1 MSGAAG
7 PGSRGES
14 RVVVTGIGAVTP
26 VGAGRET
33 VWERLLAGTCG
44 TGPVESFDTSG
55 YNVHQGGEVRGF
67 RPEDHVVTLDV
78 AELGRASQLA
88 VAAAHMALDDAGVGG
103 GIGAGPETIDLPPER
118 CGVAMGTTSGEPQ
131 VVEAL
136 DDDLVAGRLDAA
148 GTGFI
153 ARYPCHVI
161 AANVAAELGFAG
173 INAMIP
179 TACAAGNYAIAYAL
193 DALRAGRADLMLA
206 GGADCFSR
214 ITYTGFARL
223 GAISPDLCRPFD
235 RDRQGMIPGEGAAV
249 LVLERLERARARGAT
264 IYAEVAGYGLTCDAH
279 HMTAADPE
287 GAGGARAME
296 RALEESGLRPEQVSY
311 ISAHGTGTPTNDRQE
326 TIAMKRVFGDDARRV
341 PISSVKSMLGH
352 TMGAASAIEA
362 AVCSLAIHT
371 GRIPPTV
378 HLETPDPECDLDY
391 VPGASRELPVE
402 VAMNNAYAFGGNNAS
417 VIFRAVHDGGGV
429 A

>member
-1 MSGAAG
+1 MSIGAG
-7 PGSRGES
+7 PGSPVGS

-26 VGAGRET
+26 VGSGRET

-44 TGPVESFDTSG
+44 TGPVESFDTSD
-55 YNVHQGGEVRGF
+55 YPVHQGGEVRGF
-67 RPEDHVVTLDV
+67 RPERHVVALDPSS
-78 AELGRASQLA
+78 LGRASQLA
-88 VAAAHMALDDAGVGG
+88 IAAAHMALDDAG
-103 GIGAGPETIDLPPER
+103 PEVLAAAAER
-118 CGVAMGTTSGEPQ
+118 CGVAMGTTSGEPREI
-131 VVEAL
+131 EAL
-136 DDDLVAGRLDAA
+136 DDDLVAERLGSA
-148 GTGFI
+148 GPGFI

-161 AANVAAELGFAG
+161 AANIAAELGFAG
-173 INAMIP
+173 VNAMIP
-179 TACAAGNYAIAYAL
+179 TACAAGNYAIAYAV

-296 RALEESGLRPEQVSY
+296 RALAESGLRPDEVSY

-326 TIAMKRVFGDDARRV
+326 TIAMKRVFGDAARRV

-362 AVCSLAIHT
+362 AVCSLAVHT
-371 GRIPPTV
+371 GRIPPTM

-391 VPGASRELPVE
+391 VPGTARELSVE

-417 VIFRAVHDGGGV
+417 VIFRAVHEGG
-429 A
+429 AS